1 MYQWKENVLYTLL
14 PLFLNISSFFSRQKK
29 KSVRKYNP
37 HFKLLDTFIY
47 FFQIHTINTTKCFGR
62 WGVRVEH
69 IHKQNGILGTSIHKI
84 DTLNTIPTFFLFW
97 YNTTHFC
104 FVSRELP
111 TFFIFLIY
119 VKIAKGA
126 YNNGQMYDI
135 YIERWGGITLHQCNN
150 WIVLQFSINFYQIL
164 IKQNLLLDSK
174 LISYRFFLQLRFC
187 KSNIIWYVIRNVKS
201 NDFRFR

>member
-1 MYQWKENVLYTLL
+1 MERECSIYITTFVPQYKLL
-14 PLFLNISSFFSRQKK
+14 FSRQKK
-29 KSVRKYNP
+29 KSVHKYNP

-135 YIERWGGITLHQCNN
+135 YI
-150 WIVLQFSINFYQIL
+150 YIL
-164 IKQNLLLDSK
+164 RDEEESHYTSVTIG
-174 LISYRFFLQLRFC
+174 
-187 KSNIIWYVIRNVKS
+187 
-201 NDFRFR
+201 